1 MLSRAFLVNAFRIVP
16 VRNWPVLAWYIFMVR
31 GWMAR
36 LAQEGRPVPGLVV
49 ARSGVIYRL
58 ESDLPDDY
66 WRTRLHA
73 REPARMAGAVHACL
87 RDRHGREAAM
97 YAAAFA
103 GNCAGLPA
111 GLASLL
117 PLAGAPVRPGAGRT
131 PGRTGSADPR
141 GRAELPLPQT

>member
-1 MLSRAFLVNAFRIVP
+1 MLSRAFLVNAFRVVP
-16 VRNWPVLAWYIFMVR
+16 VRNWPVLVWYIVMVR

-36 LAQEGRPVPGLVV
+36 LAQAGRPVPGLVV

-73 REPARMAGAVHACL
+73 PAPARMAGAVHACL
-87 RDRHGREAAM
+87 RDRHGREAAK
-97 YAAAFA
+97 YAAARA
-103 GNCAGLPA
+103 GHCTGLPA
-111 GLASLL
+111 GLASPL
-117 PLAGAPVRPGAGRT
+117 PVAGAPLRTVAGRA
-131 PGRTGSADPR
+131 PGRSGSVDPR